1 MFEKEELMYLL
12 NAADAVRPNTTQE
25 ARNKAAMLNKLANE
39 IDLATEAETEVPA
52 AKTKKK

>member
-12 NAADAVRPNTTQE
+12 NAADAVRPSTTQE